1 MAYGDECFFD
11 ASTLIFIECLTV
23 FVLVFVVVGPASVIA
38 FIIRDLGSPGLV
50 GWIIQ
55 VCSGKRVVASRVIK

>member
-1 MAYGDECFFD
+1 MKSRINYIYSSLEQ
-11 ASTLIFIECLTV
+11 
-23 FVLVFVVVGPASVIA
+23 VFVVVGPASVIA

-55 VCSGKRVVASRVIK
+55 GLFREVRIVPAAVE